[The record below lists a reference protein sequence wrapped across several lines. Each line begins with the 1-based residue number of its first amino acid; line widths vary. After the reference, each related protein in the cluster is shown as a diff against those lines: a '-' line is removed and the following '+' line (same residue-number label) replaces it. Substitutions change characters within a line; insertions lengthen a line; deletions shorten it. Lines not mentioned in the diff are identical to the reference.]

1 MAFEVE
7 DVHDAFPYWLVFK
20 CLANGHGLS
29 ERGRSAVLRLNCL
42 AQLYS
47 VRLFHIAHTKYLDG
61 SGSVPVAAA
70 AIGLQKY
77 DIDTFRRRLI
87 VLAVEQSSGQR
98 APAELGAL
106 PCAASPACVQRW
118 RVHTCA

>member
-47 VRLFHIAHTKYLDG
+47 VRLRTKRHGIEQLLARRPTNVATVAYANKLARIAW
-61 SGSVPVAAA
+61 
-70 AIGLQKY
+70 AIMMHGNRY
-77 DIDTFRRRLI
+77 NPA
-87 VLAVEQSSGQR
+87 LAF
-98 APAELGAL
+98 ATIP
-106 PCAASPACVQRW
+106 
-118 RVHTCA
+118 